1 MLPNPVV
8 DPPPDDPNAPPSS
21 VLARLWAD
29 LHASGWADVALRY
42 ATHALAIA
50 LMAGVVWAHS
60 HWPAESAWAGSWLNG
75 VSAPPTPTASAAAR
89 PLPLADLPTAQP
101 TPLSA
106 LTRHIEPRTLIPTR
120 GRLEVITYTV
130 ATGDTLFGIAEKF
143 GLRPESVLWGNYF
156 VLKDDPH
163 LLRPGQVLNILPVD
177 GVYHYVTAGNSLERI
192 AQFYGVTVQAIV
204 DWPGNRL
211 DPNNIELQPNSYLV
225 VPGGKRALQAW
236 TVPTLAR
243 TDRSGARGT
252 ASNFG
257 QCPGGYSGATG
268 SGRFVWPTNTR
279 ALSGFDYTP
288 VHQGIDIRARVGDP
302 VYAVDAGVVMY
313 ANWNDWGYGNLVVID
328 HGNGWQSVYAHLDS
342 WSVQC
347 GESVTQGAQI
357 GSAGSTGRSTG
368 PHLHFELRF
377 NGAFVNPWSV
387 LP

>member
-1 MLPNPVV
+1 MLSNPVAEPPPE
-8 DPPPDDPNAPPSS
+8 DPPPTS
-21 VLARLWAD
+21 VWTRLWAD
-29 LHASGWADVALRY
+29 LQTSGWAEAVLRY
-42 ATHALAIA
+42 ATHAVAIA
-50 LMAGVVWAHS
+50 LMAGVVWAQQ
-60 HWPAESAWAGSWLNG
+60 HWPPPSAWAGGWLSAM
-75 VSAPPTPTASAAAR
+75 SAPPTATPQAVTR
-89 PLPLADLPTAQP
+89 PLLLANLPEAQS
-101 TPLSA
+101 TSVSA
-106 LTRHIEPRTLIPTR
+106 LTRHTEPRTLIPTR
-120 GRLEVITYTV
+120 GRLEVLTYTV
-130 ATGDTLFGIAEKF
+130 APGETLFGIAEKF
-143 GLRPESVLWGNYF
+143 GLRPESLLWGNYF

-163 LLRPGQVLNILPVD
+163 LLRPGQVLDILPVD

-192 AQFYGVTVQAIV
+192 AQFYGVTTQAIV

-211 DPNNIELQPNSYLV
+211 DPANPQLQPNSYLV

-243 TDRSGARGT
+243 TDRSGARGA

-257 QCPGGYSGATG
+257 QCPGGYSGANGT
-268 SGRFVWPTNTR
+268 GRFVWPTNTR
-279 ALSGFDYTP
+279 TLSGFDYTA
-288 VHQGIDIRARVGDP
+288 VHQGIDIRAKLGDP

-328 HGNGWQSVYAHLDS
+328 HGNGWQSVYAHLEN

-347 GESVTQGAQI
+347 GESVAQGAQI
-357 GSAGSTGRSTG
+357 GTAGSTGRSTG